1 MKGKEGREEGE
12 KVGMGEGR
20 ERKGE
25 RGEGGSEGKWREREG
40 EKEGREEN

>member
-1 MKGKEGREEGE
+1 MKGGK
-12 KVGMGEGR
+12 GEGR

-25 RGEGGSEGKWREREG
+25 RGEGGSEGKWTEREG